1 MALTIGVPMGSP
13 TRLWASLLLFPRYAS
28 MASDL
33 AEVYSPTKRESACR
47 SYIAHWA
54 AQGSVDMGLACRRVY
69 TEVACTAAVTAL
81 GGSWPDASEASSNA
95 EAVAAA
101 ACQAVERQLY
111 NRRGLMLNQQA
122 AKRHEGSGPAGRRSL
137 SLLAAGAAA
146 RQGSIHR
153 ELPTWVADAPV
164 MWEDPEATESP
175 FPLQSSPS
183 SWDGPRLTM
192 SSMDILINQWGGT
205 YPPSSIP
212 GTTVVPPE
220 LSGVSTA

>member
-146 RQGSIHR
+146 RQGIRTSYIQEHSQRATNLGRRRACDVGGSRGHR
-153 ELPTWVADAPV
+153 EPLPFAVQPLV
-164 MWEDPEATESP
+164 MGWTTPHNVV
-175 FPLQSSPS
+175 
-183 SWDGPRLTM
+183 DGH
-192 SSMDILINQWGGT
+192 S
-205 YPPSSIP
+205 Y
-212 GTTVVPPE
+212 
-220 LSGVSTA
+220 